1 MCQSLKVRFYD
12 PEGRQSR
19 VRYAKQMSQNYT
31 WAGEK
36 DTRQSSYLHFY
47 GGGQLED
54 SMPIFK
60 EQINE
65 LLGSLQ
71 LK

>member
-1 MCQSLKVRFYD
+1 
-12 PEGRQSR
+12 
-19 VRYAKQMSQNYT
+19 MSQNYT